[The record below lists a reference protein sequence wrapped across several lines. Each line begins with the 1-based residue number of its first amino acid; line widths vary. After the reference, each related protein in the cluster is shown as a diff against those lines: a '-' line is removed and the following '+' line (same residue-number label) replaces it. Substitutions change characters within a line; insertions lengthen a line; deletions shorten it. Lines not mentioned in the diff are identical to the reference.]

1 MTIGAKINTEVTFLA
16 EFFVYLDMT
25 FHITSPKQFN
35 AYDSIDLAHAFLLI
49 NKRKSS
55 IFEITNYETQITR
68 RFSPGIIPNSQ
79 SLLDSSISKIQFT
92 LFLNF
97 ESHYH

>member
-1 MTIGAKINTEVTFLA
+1 MPLIQALLENVI
-16 EFFVYLDMT
+16 
-25 FHITSPKQFN
+25 
-35 AYDSIDLAHAFLLI
+35 LLI

-68 RFSPGIIPNSQ
+68 RFAPRIIPNSQ
-79 SLLDSSISKIQFT
+79 SLLDSSTSKIQFT